1 MIACIRP
8 YGKVTFY
15 HPMNYSLP
23 YKSHIGTVSGIFR
36 CRTRACMPYSLCC
49 RARCSRPDTRGG
61 STSPRPCHESDA
73 RNSQRKKF
81 SRRRWGRLEHK
92 RERRESMND
101 KRELSGRARMM
112 VGRKSYIECGKRREL
127 EKGMRVTENACKN
140 ERDNHE
146 SE

>member
-1 MIACIRP
+1 
-8 YGKVTFY
+8 
-15 HPMNYSLP
+15 
-23 YKSHIGTVSGIFR
+23 
-36 CRTRACMPYSLCC
+36 
-49 RARCSRPDTRGG
+49 
-61 STSPRPCHESDA
+61 
-73 RNSQRKKF
+73 
-81 SRRRWGRLEHK
+81 
-92 RERRESMND
+92 MND